1 MWCEVEREVSRC
13 PHINLAS
20 LKVMTSDV
28 MTYLDREVIIHA
40 CKKFWSWIE
49 AVMEATGVFIKEMC
63 ILYAYKLSL
72 KVSSKSI
79 HPNYY
84 FYCFECVPRVCP
96 NLSCAPCTFMF
107 CESYPFQIIM
117 LKFLILQMYVCILV
131 LSLTLNT

>member
-1 MWCEVEREVSRC
+1 MWCEVKREVNRC
-13 PHINLAS
+13 HHITLAS

-49 AVMEATGVFIKEMC
+49 VVMEATGVFIKEMC
-63 ILYAYKLSL
+63 ILYAYQLSL

-84 FYCFECVPRVCP
+84 FYCFECVHGVCP
-96 NLSCAPCTFMF
+96 NLLSAPCTGEFK
-107 CESYPFQIIM
+107 M
-117 LKFLILQMYVCILV
+117 LLMI
-131 LSLTLNT
+131 